1 VNSDCFH
8 TSDSI
13 FEEVHLLPNIKNVDE
28 RGSLVQAYSLTSI
41 ASLKGWGNFRIQQ
54 QNIVKSNQGSIRG
67 MHRTKNSYP
76 TRKILTCL
84 SGEIKDVLLDTCKAS
99 ATFGEY
105 KSFILDG
112 SKPEILC
119 IPSCLAHG
127 YQTISQESIVT
138 YLLDQE
144 YDPTTEINLNPF
156 DPTISH
162 LWDSPFILSDKDSSA
177 NSLRN
182 HRTFD

>member
-1 VNSDCFH
+1 MSSDCFH

-28 RGSLVQAYSLTSI
+28 RGSLVQAYSHSSI
-41 ASLKGWGNFRIQQ
+41 ASLKGWDNFRIQQ
-54 QNIVKSNQGSIRG
+54 QNIVKSEQGSIRG
-67 MHRTKNSYP
+67 MHRTKISYP

-84 SGEIKDVLLDTCKAS
+84 SGEIRDVLLDTCKAS
-99 ATFGEY
+99 ATYGEY
-105 KSFILDG
+105 KSFSLVG

-127 YQTISQESIVT
+127 FQTISQESIVS

-144 YDPTTEINLNPF
+144 YDPNAEICLNPL
-156 DPTISH
+156 DSRLSH
-162 LWDSPFILSDKDSSA
+162 LWQSPITLSEKDRYAKFFSDYK
-177 NSLRN
+177 
-182 HRTFD
+182 TFE

>member
-1 VNSDCFH
+1 MNSDCFH

-99 ATFGEY
+99 VTFGEY